1 MASESTP
8 KEGATSQ
15 QGASAPPQGSAV
27 PEPTTKPLEGKIE
40 IGEKSGYPAQH
51 VAYYTLKRLGERIAG
66 KIEAIDATI
75 ADMHGSKVLITTD
88 PDFALHALAGVVL
101 ADLLTFQQSQL
112 SALAEE
118 VRKAIAALGGSVP
131 PAPSGPE
138 EEREGRSLIAA
149 ASVLGGVAAAVLPL
163 VGSAADLAGYLI
175 RGNYTVR
182 GVDFTLADEA
192 LSAMVA
198 GCLIPRHVTPYLPG
212 FISVAG
218 APVLGK
224 YESVCKERSELA
236 RLTAQL
242 QNLARSTTAAGGDA
256 PPALAEA
263 KQVSERAQ
271 ALLDA
276 TGKELQTVIT
286 QAEGQS
292 CSPLSAAALQ
302 DRYDPLGL
310 THILYL
316 KVLSGG
322 GEALTGQQI
331 FKSARA
337 AYTGGCVVC
346 YILTDRKGRVAA
358 AETLVDYSH
367 LSRNLEKP
375 EEAQLYEMGFGT
387 ARRE

>member
-1 MASESTP
+1 M
-8 KEGATSQ
+8 
-15 QGASAPPQGSAV
+15 
-27 PEPTTKPLEGKIE
+27 
-40 IGEKSGYPAQH
+40 
-51 VAYYTLKRLGERIAG
+51 
-66 KIEAIDATI
+66 
-75 ADMHGSKVLITTD
+75 
-88 PDFALHALAGVVL
+88 
-101 ADLLTFQQSQL
+101 
-112 SALAEE
+112 
-118 VRKAIAALGGSVP
+118 
-131 PAPSGPE
+131 
-138 EEREGRSLIAA
+138 
-149 ASVLGGVAAAVLPL
+149 
-163 VGSAADLAGYLI
+163 
-175 RGNYTVR
+175 
-182 GVDFTLADEA
+182 
-192 LSAMVA
+192 
-198 GCLIPRHVTPYLPG
+198 
-212 FISVAG
+212 
-218 APVLGK
+218 
-224 YESVCKERSELA
+224 
-236 RLTAQL
+236 
-242 QNLARSTTAAGGDA
+242 
-256 PPALAEA
+256 
-263 KQVSERAQ
+263 
-271 ALLDA
+271 
-276 TGKELQTVIT
+276 IT